1 MSRAAKRSSAPKLA
15 RSKGELADLQRAML
29 SVVMQPLGPDN
40 RTRRRG
46 PGGRSTAA
54 VAAQLAKPNDRLTA
68 FERLEIYNR
77 MYWFRVLDSLYEDCP
92 GLRAVIGDRKFTQLA
107 EAFLQKYPSH
117 YWTLRDLPQR
127 LPKFLREQPRWTKP
141 HTALCIDI
149 ARFEWAQ
156 IEVYDGAAFPVFT
169 IDDLLG
175 ANPARLRLGFQ
186 PYIQLLELDYA
197 VDDFIL
203 ALRRQDA
210 VLRGDTSNTPTA
222 LKAGKLRKVK
232 LPAREH
238 CCVAIHRHGG
248 KIYFKRLEPAA
259 YRILRAIRAGQPL
272 TRALAA
278 GIPRAVNPREDWPA
292 KVQGWFSAWMELG
305 WFCRR

>member
-1 MSRAAKRSSAPKLA
+1 MARAKSIAPITV
-15 RSKGELADLQRAML
+15 RSKRELAALQRAML
-29 SVVMQPLGPDN
+29 SVLMEPLGRDN
-40 RTRRRG
+40 HTRRRIRD
-46 PGGRSTAA
+46 GRSTA
-54 VAAQLAKPNDRLTA
+54 VIAARIAKPNDRLTA
-68 FERLEIYNR
+68 FERIEIYNR
-77 MYWFRVLDSLYEDCP
+77 SYWFRILDSLYEDCP

-107 EAFLQKYPSH
+107 EAFMVKYPSH

-127 LPKFLREQPRWTKP
+127 LPKFLREEPRWTKP
-141 HTALCIDI
+141 YTALCVDL

-156 IEVYDGAAFPVFT
+156 VEVYDGAAYPVFT
-169 IDDLLG
+169 LDDLLD

-197 VDDFIL
+197 VDDFIV

-210 VLRGDTSNTPTA
+210 VLRGDTSNAPTV
-222 LKAGKLRKVK
+222 LKAAKLRKVK

-238 CCVAIHRHGG
+238 CYVAVHRHGG

-259 YRILRAIRAGQPL
+259 YKILKAIRAGQPL
-272 TRALAA
+272 ARALSA
-278 GIPRAVNPREDWPA
+278 GIPRATNPREDWPA